1 MRCRVASVRCR
12 PSILT
17 RRDGRKKNSVTTGA
31 GHQKPLSS
39 RPYRVLLDFFT
50 GYFYRYSAVCEW
62 GPVSDRVLFFI
73 YLSLLRKNKTKLG
86 IYRCRPVKPLSMRPY
101 RVLLRFFFLNR
112 VLRGAGPGLF
122 FPLFFYFEFTAWNWS
137 LMGFVR
143 LYLLMKRPR
152 LLMGFSLFRC
162 RC

>member
-101 RVLLRFFFLNR
+101 RVLLRFFFKPSFTGGRTGSFFSSFFFILSSR
-112 VLRGAGPGLF
+112 PGTGL
-122 FPLFFYFEFTAWNWS
+122 
-137 LMGFVR
+137 
-143 LYLLMKRPR
+143 
-152 LLMGFSLFRC
+152 
-162 RC
+162 